1 MNVER
6 AGKRPPPRRC
16 PWSNLAMILRLR
28 SAREMR
34 RWNRRWVNKRPRP
47 QTRTLPKSQVRKTAH
62 TSSSEVSSKFLNSKF
77 REGKWLESSLPSTYA
92 QAKRESMTFVLQSE
106 VHELGVWF

>member
-1 MNVER
+1 MQVCKAR
-6 AGKRPPPRRC
+6 GGCPTRRC

-77 REGKWLESSLPSTYA
+77 REGKWPESNFASTYA
-92 QAKRESMTFVLQSE
+92 QAKREEMAFVLQSE